1 MKKKPSALIPLI
13 ILFVL
18 LAIQGYAVVARAG
31 EVLCSVESAIEHLY
45 GQR

>member
-1 MKKKPSALIPLI
+1 MKKKPSPLVPLI

-18 LAIQGYAVVARAG
+18 LGIQGYAVVVRAG
-31 EVLCSVESAIEHLY
+31 EVLCSMESAIAQLY